1 LKNNQ
6 QPTAPCAWRISG
18 VSFFIF
24 GFEGE
29 QIQKGHVMPFPVP
42 FYFSLAT
49 VLKHKRQ
56 SN

>member
-1 LKNNQ
+1 MVGIERA
-6 QPTAPCAWRISG
+6 APCAWRISG

-29 QIQKGHVMPFPVP
+29 QIQKRTRDALSCPFL
-42 FYFSLAT
+42 FSN
-49 VLKHKRQ
+49 HQ